1 MIADKNDVKQRTLW
15 LAILATATIGGSIIF
30 ACAMPFAALAALAA
44 IFLPKRDG
52 LILILGTFAAN
63 QCIGYGVLD
72 YPRTWDS
79 FAWGA
84 VIGVSA
90 LLALF
95 AGWGVQRLVSS
106 FWVAAAATFAASF
119 AVYELALYVPTF
131 FLPSGDVFTTSIIS
145 YVLVVNLLGFIGLW
159 ALQEAGRKVGLA
171 AAAAPI

>member
-1 MIADKNDVKQRTLW
+1 MIVDKTDVKQRTLW
-15 LAILATATIGGSIIF
+15 LVILAAATIGGSLIF

-52 LILILGTFAAN
+52 LVLIIGTFAAN
-63 QCIGYGVLD
+63 QCIGYGLLD

-95 AGWGVQRLVSS
+95 AGWGAQRLVHS
-106 FWVAAAATFAASF
+106 FWPAAVATFAASF
-119 AVYELALYVPTF
+119 AVYELALYVPVA
-131 FLPSGDVFTTSIIS
+131 FLPSGDVYTVSIIS

-159 ALQEAGRKVGLA
+159 MLQEAGRKVGLA
-171 AAAAPI
+171 SAAHA